1 MGYLK
6 KKRHISSFFF
16 NFNSIKFE
24 LFQKGMPILSQAW
37 ICLLTTQYLDTKLRE
52 GSNFINCLLWF
63 QTLFNN
69 GEKVRLSMFKNHKAD
84 SHSLMILI
92 IKTMQIQHSMA
103 YIWILKSEKKLFFNF
118 VKLGWLQILTWVKDC
133 SMILGPYSC
142 CWFLDLIIYQ
152 NYLI

>member
-1 MGYLK
+1 MTHLSEINCMPYLNLVMRNYQTHLIPHSMGYLK
-6 KKRHISSFFF
+6 KKRHIWSFLF

-37 ICLLTTQYLDTKLRE
+37 ICLPTTQYLDPKLRE
-52 GSNFINCLLWF
+52 GSNFIKCLLWF

-103 YIWILKSEKKLFFNF
+103 YIWILKSEKKVVF
-118 VKLGWLQILTWVKDC
+118 LT
-133 SMILGPYSC
+133 L
-142 CWFLDLIIYQ
+142 
-152 NYLI
+152 